1 MRLTPLD
8 ERMNADI
15 DALIAKLE
23 AAKTSRTYLQR
34 ASLVGK
40 IAEQCQSYE
49 FYWEDRLYSLMD
61 WMYNVASPTQQQD
74 FESLDLA
81 MAYARALGEFVTIT
95 GNSMEIVGVFGAD
108 SVKNGKCPDG
118 VDYTWMKRRSQW
130 TSVSN
135 N

>member
-15 DALIAKLE
+15 DTLIAKLE

-49 FYWEDRLYSLMD
+49 FYWEDRLLSLMD
-61 WMYNVASPTQQQD
+61 
-74 FESLDLA
+74 
-81 MAYARALGEFVTIT
+81 
-95 GNSMEIVGVFGAD
+95 
-108 SVKNGKCPDG
+108 
-118 VDYTWMKRRSQW
+118 
-130 TSVSN
+130 
-135 N
+135 

>member
-40 IAEQCQSYE
+40 VAKQCQSYE

-61 WMYNVASPTQQQD
+61 
-74 FESLDLA
+74 
-81 MAYARALGEFVTIT
+81 
-95 GNSMEIVGVFGAD
+95 
-108 SVKNGKCPDG
+108 
-118 VDYTWMKRRSQW
+118 
-130 TSVSN
+130 
-135 N
+135 